1 MPARGAEEVWGR
13 GTGSPPS
20 HRPLTKAP
28 GEAARR
34 PCNPGLECPPRPPLT
49 AKSWGT
55 APLMA
60 RTVPA
65 RQARVRSAGPGSP
78 PAAAAAGTEAE
89 DEAAVSANRSSSRLP
104 TGEAA
109 ASAIARAGQTRA
121 PARRLPPP
129 PPPSSRSARKASLRT
144 TRGRGSPPPPPT
156 ATTNHRRR
164 AAPLVAGSGAATRPP
179 HSAPRAPER
188 DGSSGPLAA
197 LRPNLPG
204 ACSAPCGREGNCSFG
219 RGGEVGG
226 SFSPPWH
233 HPGAIFP
240 SGGPLYLRRLWLTLL
255 GHLRLLLGWGPE
267 GQIT

>member
-1 MPARGAEEVWGR
+1 MPAGGAEEIWGR
-13 GTGSPPS
+13 GTGSPPP

-78 PAAAAAGTEAE
+78 PAAAAAAGTEAE

-144 TRGRGSPPPPPT
+144 TRGRGSPPPNSHHQPP
-156 ATTNHRRR
+156 
-164 AAPLVAGSGAATRPP
+164 APR
-179 HSAPRAPER
+179 SAPRGRERSCNPGPAQRPPRSGAGRQLRAPR
-188 DGSSGPLAA
+188 
-197 LRPNLPG
+197 
-204 ACSAPCGREGNCSFG
+204 SAPPQPPRGLQCPLRQ
-219 RGGEVGG
+219 GGELQFRPGWG
-226 SFSPPWH
+226 SGRVLQSPV
-233 HPGAIFP
+233 AP
-240 SGGPLYLRRLWLTLL
+240 SWCHISFTGPLYLRRLWLTLL
-255 GHLRLLLGWGPE
+255 GHQRLLLDWGPE